1 MSDNNNNENSNENK
15 TENMPD
21 FSNII
26 LNLFDQVRSQAN
38 RTREAMG
45 NHGREWPC
53 AGPAEPCRHPI
64 RRVRIQE
71 EKNESNENDEND
83 SDSDSDEES
92 NVNHKLEIMVD
103 LADSHRILCRAFAQL
118 LANDE
123 LNENI

>member
-1 MSDNNNNENSNENK
+1 MDSH
-15 TENMPD
+15 
-21 FSNII
+21 
-26 LNLFDQVRSQAN
+26 
-38 RTREAMG
+38 G
-45 NHGREWPC
+45 NEWPC
-53 AGPAEPCRHPI
+53 TGPAGPCRRPN

-71 EKNESNENDEND
+71 EKNESNENDENDEND

-103 LADSHRILCRAFAQL
+103 LADSHRMLCRAFAQL